1 MSRNRFI
8 IASILVGAQGCV
20 GMPTVPGVDA
30 LSSATGVSSLIDPG
44 SSAPPASGSS
54 QGQAAGQA
62 QAPQDV
68 KVEGIE
74 SDVPAILSEVASG
87 KSYPIDEI
95 LEDDIDGGDAA
106 LARSERGRIAQIEG
120 NPKASVPEFE
130 AAVVKI
136 KEFEDRA
143 TVSASDVGSH
153 AAALVVNDTMIPYEP
168 AGFEKVFVYHF
179 QALNYLMEG
188 NLEGAGVEVRRAN
201 AEQERALKEH
211 ADEVAEA
218 EKEAQSKGFKVSDLS
233 AGVLKALGGSAAVG
247 AQVKNSFQ
255 NAYTFYM
262 SGVVHEL
269 NGEPNDAYIDYKKAL
284 EIYPENSFVQRDVAR
299 LAASLSMTDDIARLK
314 KAHPDAFAQPVATDA
329 SKTEVVVLFED
340 GLVPGKSAFWFPIP
354 IPIPSAPGL
363 TAVAIPTFK
372 TSLNPVHPLTASSG
386 AAALGKTERI
396 CATDALAVKAY
407 EESAPAMIAR
417 QIVRAAIKGTASA
430 MASKYG
436 GVAGGLAMAAYN
448 TLTEVA
454 DTRSWRS
461 LPENAQ
467 VMRIAAEPGS
477 TVDLVHDGTG
487 AKGSVT
493 LPAEPGK
500 KVVVRAIRIG
510 SQLFV
515 QNAVF

>member
-1 MSRNRFI
+1 MSLNRFA
-8 IASILVGAQGCV
+8 IASLIVGVQGCV
-20 GMPTVPGVDA
+20 GLPSVPGVDA
-30 LSSATGVSSLIDPG
+30 LSSATGVNSLIAPG
-44 SSAPPASGSS
+44 SASSAPQAGS
-54 QGQAAGQA
+54 QGQSQA
-62 QAPQDV
+62 QDDV

-87 KSYPIDEI
+87 KSYPVEDI

-120 NPKASVPEFE
+120 NSKGSVPESE

-168 AGFEKVFVYHF
+168 AGFERVFVYHF
-179 QALNYLMEG
+179 QALNYLMQG

-233 AGVLKALGGSAAVG
+233 DGVLKALGGSAAVG

-284 EIYPENSFVQRDVAR
+284 EIYPDNSSVQRDVAR
-299 LAASLSMTDDIARLK
+299 LAAALSMTDDIARFK
-314 KAHPDAFAQPVATDA
+314 KRYSAAFAVPVTTDA
-329 SKTEVVVLFED
+329 SKTDVVVLFED
-340 GLVPGKSAFWFPIP
+340 GLVPGKSAFWFPLP

-372 TSLNPVHPLTASSG
+372 TSVNPVHPLTISTSTAV
-386 AAALGKTERI
+386 LGKTERI

-436 GVAGGLAMAAYN
+436 GVAGGLAVAAYN

-467 VMRIAAEPGS
+467 VLRIAAEPGS
-477 TVDLVHDGTG
+477 TLDLVHDGTG
-487 AKGSVT
+487 AKGSVA
-493 LPAEPGK
+493 LPAGADK
-500 KVVVRAIRIG
+500 RVVVRAIRIG
-510 SQLFV
+510 STLFV